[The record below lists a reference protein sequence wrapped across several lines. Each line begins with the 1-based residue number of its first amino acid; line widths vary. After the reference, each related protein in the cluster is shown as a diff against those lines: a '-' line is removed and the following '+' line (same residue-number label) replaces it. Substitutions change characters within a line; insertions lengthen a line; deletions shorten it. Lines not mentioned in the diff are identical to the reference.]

1 MGCFLFPVDQCTGV
15 VCNVADEKC
24 VGGVCKCGSVES
36 CEGKATGAVCNAG
49 SSVCECASGVA
60 SCSGG
65 QICSSGTC
73 GMQ

>member
-1 MGCFLFPVDQCTGV
+1 MGRFLFPVDQCTGV
-15 VCNVADEKC
+15 TCNVANEQCDC
-24 VGGVCKCGSVES
+24 GFCKCGSAES
-36 CEGKATGAVCNAG
+36 CEGKTTGAVCNAS

-60 SCSGG
+60 ACSDG